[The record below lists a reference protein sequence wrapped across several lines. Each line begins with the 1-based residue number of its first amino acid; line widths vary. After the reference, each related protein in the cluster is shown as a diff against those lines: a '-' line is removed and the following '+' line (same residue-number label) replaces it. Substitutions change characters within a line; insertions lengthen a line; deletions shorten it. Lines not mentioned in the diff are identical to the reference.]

1 MYPVIPRRG
10 VVKRKGRRGRGRR
23 AWVLQKGERS
33 WRRGWWD
40 RMGWGK
46 AECWNG
52 NYHLIV
58 EDICERS
65 TS

>member
-1 MYPVIPRRG
+1 M
-10 VVKRKGRRGRGRR
+10 KRKGRRGRGRR